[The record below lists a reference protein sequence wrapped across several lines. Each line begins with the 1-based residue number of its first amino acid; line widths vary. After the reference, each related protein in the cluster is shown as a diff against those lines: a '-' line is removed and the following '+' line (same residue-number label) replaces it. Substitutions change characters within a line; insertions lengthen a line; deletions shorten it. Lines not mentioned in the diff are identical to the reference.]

1 MIRPYLYLFLLS
13 LLLSCS
19 RREQTNI
26 ICYDLKRI
34 DFVEKINA
42 KGTIQAVNTLTIVAP
57 NVNYSSITVRHLVED
72 GTYVKKGDTICILD
86 APEIINDFE
95 ANTTSL
101 EITMAD
107 LKKLEAENAMK
118 MSLLQAQ
125 IENNEADVALNS
137 LDSIQQKFAPPV
149 KQKLF
154 ALELEKADVEKTK
167 LQKKYAARKKI
178 EEAELRSMKSRITQ
192 SENRINGIKDQIN
205 SLTIVAPG
213 DGIVMHTESPEIIFF
228 DGTAAGSAGGKIE
241 ENSSVWSNMALLQM
255 PDMSQMQLSV
265 EVPESDYKRIDTG
278 QHVFISVDAVKN
290 LKTTGKIKKK
300 TLVGQ
305 QEDNQS
311 SVKTYEVI
319 VSIDSCHSLMKPGL
333 SAGCKII
340 INEVKDTVVVPT
352 LAIFE
357 QDSTKIIYVARE
369 GKFVIV
375 PVETGLSN
383 SSETII
389 SKGLTSVE
397 TIALVEPPHQ
407 LIVRKGK
414 TIKNSKNASDSIKTD
429 TLIKQNP

>member
-1 MIRPYLYLFLLS
+1 
-13 LLLSCS
+13 
-19 RREQTNI
+19 
-26 ICYDLKRI
+26 
-34 DFVEKINA
+34 
-42 KGTIQAVNTLTIVAP
+42 
-57 NVNYSSITVRHLVED
+57 
-72 GTYVKKGDTICILD
+72 
-86 APEIINDFE
+86 
-95 ANTTSL
+95 
-101 EITMAD
+101 
-107 LKKLEAENAMK
+107 
-118 MSLLQAQ
+118 
-125 IENNEADVALNS
+125 
-137 LDSIQQKFAPPV
+137 
-149 KQKLF
+149 
-154 ALELEKADVEKTK
+154 
-167 LQKKYAARKKI
+167 
-178 EEAELRSMKSRITQ
+178 
-192 SENRINGIKDQIN
+192 
-205 SLTIVAPG
+205 
-213 DGIVMHTESPEIIFF
+213 
-228 DGTAAGSAGGKIE
+228 
-241 ENSSVWSNMALLQM
+241 
-255 PDMSQMQLSV
+255 
-265 EVPESDYKRIDTG
+265 
-278 QHVFISVDAVKN
+278 VKN